1 MNMIAKSNNTLS
13 FIILVDN
20 KIDNKA
26 KSKIAFEKYFKRS
39 KLNIKQNKRTGFL
52 FFLL

>member
-1 MNMIAKSNNTLS
+1 MIAKSNNTLS

-26 KSKIAFEKYFKRS
+26 KSKIAFEKYFKRP
-39 KLNIKQNKRTGFL
+39 KLNIK
-52 FFLL
+52 